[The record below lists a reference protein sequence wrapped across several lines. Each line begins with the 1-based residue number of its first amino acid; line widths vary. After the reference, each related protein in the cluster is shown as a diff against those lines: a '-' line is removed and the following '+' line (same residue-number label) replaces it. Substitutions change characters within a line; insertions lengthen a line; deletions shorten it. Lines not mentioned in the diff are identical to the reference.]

1 MFSFSS
7 CSVSLLAVGALAAS
21 SIAQAAPAAPVH
33 IRGAVASVQGKMMTV
48 TSATGSVRVQLA
60 AKIPIVSVI
69 PSDRAHIKDGTFLGI
84 ASRPQANGSQRAME
98 VVVFPEA
105 ARGTGEGSYAWD
117 LPGSGAH
124 SKMTNG
130 TVSRSTMTNGTAH
143 GSRMTNG
150 TAHGSRMTNGTAHG
164 SRMTNGTAHKSGG
177 SALTLQYK
185 SGAGTGSQNIT
196 LPANIPVVTFAPGSA
211 SQLTPGAH
219 VFVIGHRLPSGVV
232 AADRVLVGKNGLVPP
247 M

>member
-1 MFSFSS
+1 MFSLSHRFA
-7 CSVSLLAVGALAAS
+7 SLAAVGALAAGS
-21 SIAQAAPAAPVH
+21 VTLAAPAASVH
-33 IRGAVASVQGKMMTV
+33 VRGAVASVQGGVMTV
-48 TSATGSVRVQLA
+48 TSAAGPVRVQLA
-60 AKIPIVSVI
+60 PKTPVVSVV

-84 ASRPQANGSQRAME
+84 ASRPQANGTQRAVE

-117 LPGSGAH
+117 LPGSGSH

-130 TVSRSTMTNGTAH
+130 TVSRSTMTNGTA
-143 GSRMTNG
+143 SRMTNG
-150 TAHGSRMTNGTAHG
+150 TAHTA
-164 SRMTNGTAHKSGG
+164 GG

-185 SGAGTGSQNIT
+185 SGTGTGSQAIA
-196 LPANIPVVTFAPGSA
+196 LPANIPIVTFTPGAA

-219 VFVIGHRLPSGVV
+219 VFVIGHRLPSGIV

>member
-7 CSVSLLAVGALAAS
+7 CSVSLLAAGALAAS

-33 IRGAVASVQGKMMTV
+33 IRGTVASVQGKMMTV
-48 TSATGSVRVQLA
+48 TSATGPVRVQLA

-150 TAHGSRMTNGTAHG
+150 TAHGSRMTNGTAH
-164 SRMTNGTAHKSGG
+164 KSGG

>member
-7 CSVSLLAVGALAAS
+7 RSASLLALGALAAAGS
-21 SIAQAAPAAPVH
+21 AAQAAPAASVH
-33 IRGAVASVQGKMMTV
+33 VRGAVASVQGQMMTV
-48 TSATGSVRVQLA
+48 TSATGPVRVQLV
-60 AKIPIVSVI
+60 AKMPIVSVI

-84 ASRPQANGSQRAME
+84 ASRPQANGTQRAME

-105 ARGTGEGSYAWD
+105 GRGTGEGSYPWD
-117 LPGSGAH
+117 LPGSGPH

-130 TVSRSTMTNGTAH
+130 TVSHSKITSGTA
-143 GSRMTNG
+143 R
-150 TAHGSRMTNGTAHG
+150 G

-185 SGAGTGSQNIT
+185 SGTGTGSQNIT
-196 LPANIPVVTFAPGSA
+196 LPANVPVVTFAPGSA

-219 VFVIGHRLPSGVV
+219 VFVIGRRLPNGIV

>member
-1 MFSFSS
+1 MFSFSPRS
-7 CSVSLLAVGALAAS
+7 ASLLALGALAAAGS
-21 SIAQAAPAAPVH
+21 AAQAAPAASVH
-33 IRGAVASVQGKMMTV
+33 VRGAVASVQGQMMTV
-48 TSATGSVRVQLA
+48 TSATGPVRVQLV
-60 AKIPIVSVI
+60 AKMPIVSVI

-84 ASRPQANGSQRAME
+84 ASRPQVNGTQRAME

-105 ARGTGEGSYAWD
+105 GRGTGEGSYPWD
-117 LPGSGAH
+117 LPGSGPH

-130 TVSRSTMTNGTAH
+130 TVSHSKMTNGTA
-143 GSRMTNG
+143 R
-150 TAHGSRMTNGTAHG
+150 G

-185 SGAGTGSQNIT
+185 SGTGTGSQNIT
-196 LPANIPVVTFAPGSA
+196 LPANVPVVTFAPGSA

-219 VFVIGHRLPSGVV
+219 VFVIGRRLPSGIV

>member
-7 CSVSLLAVGALAAS
+7 CSVSLLAAGALAAG

-33 IRGAVASVQGKMMTV
+33 IRGTVASVQGKMMTV

-117 LPGSGAH
+117 LPGSGPH

-130 TVSRSTMTNGTAH
+130 TVSRST
-143 GSRMTNG
+143 
-150 TAHGSRMTNGTAHG
+150 MTNGTAHG

-185 SGAGTGSQNIT
+185 SGTGTGSQNIT

>member
-1 MFSFSS
+1 MFTLSS
-7 CSVSLLAVGALAAS
+7 RLASLSAIAALATGGSA
-21 SIAQAAPAAPVH
+21 ALAAPAAPVH
-33 IRGAVASVQGKMMTV
+33 IRGTVASVQGKVMTV
-48 TSATGSVRVQLA
+48 TSATGPVRVQLA
-60 AKIPIVSVI
+60 AKLPIVSVI
-69 PSDRAHIKDGTFLGI
+69 PSDRAHIKDGAFLGI
-84 ASRPQANGSQRAME
+84 ASRPQANGTQRAME

-130 TVSRSTMTNGTAH
+130 TVSRSTMTNGTASRMTN
-143 GSRMTNG
+143 GTMSRMTNG
-150 TAHGSRMTNGTAHG
+150 TAHGSRMTNGTAQKAG
-164 SRMTNGTAHKSGG
+164 GT
-177 SALTLQYK
+177 ALTLQYK
-185 SGAGTGSQNIT
+185 SGTGTGSQNIT

-219 VFVIGHRLPSGVV
+219 VFVIGRRLPSGVV
-232 AADRVLVGKNGLVPP
+232 AADRVLVGKDGLVPP

>member
-1 MFSFSS
+1 MFPFSHRF
-7 CSVSLLAVGALAAS
+7 VSLYAAAALAAGAA
-21 SIAQAAPAAPVH
+21 AQAAPAAAVH
-33 IRGAVASVQGKMMTV
+33 IRGAIASVQGKTMTV
-48 TSATGSVRVQLA
+48 TSPSGLVRVQLG
-60 AKIPIVSVI
+60 AKTPVVSVV

-84 ASRPQANGSQRAME
+84 ASRPQANGTQRAME

-117 LPGSGAH
+117 LPGSGTH

-150 TAHGSRMTNGTAHG
+150 TAHKAGGT
-164 SRMTNGTAHKSGG
+164 
-177 SALTLQYK
+177 ALTLQYK
-185 SGAGTGSQNIT
+185 SGAGTGSQTIS
-196 LPANIPVVTFAPGSA
+196 LPANIPVVTFAPGSP
-211 SQLTPGAH
+211 SQLVPGAH
-219 VFVIGHRLPSGVV
+219 VFVIGRRLPSGTV
-232 AADRVLVGKNGLVPP
+232 AADNVLVGKNGLVPP

>member
-7 CSVSLLAVGALAAS
+7 RFVSFSAVAALAAAGS
-21 SIAQAAPAAPVH
+21 SALAAPAAPVH
-33 IRGAVASVQGKMMTV
+33 IRGAIASVQGKVMTV
-48 TSATGSVRVQLA
+48 TSASGPIRVQFA
-60 AKIPIVSVI
+60 AKTPVVSVV
-69 PSDRAHIKDGTFLGI
+69 PSDRAHIKDGSFLGI
-84 ASRPQANGSQRAME
+84 ASRPQANGTQRALE

-130 TVSRSTMTNGTAH
+130 TVSHSTMTNGTA
-143 GSRMTNG
+143 SRMTNG
-150 TAHGSRMTNGTAHG
+150 TASRMTNGTAHG
-164 SRMTNGTAHKSGG
+164 SRMTNGTAHKAGG
-177 SALTLQYK
+177 TALTLQYK
-185 SGAGTGSQNIT
+185 SGAGSGSQMIS

-211 SQLTPGAH
+211 SQLAPGAH
-219 VFVIGHRLPSGVV
+219 VFVIGKRLPNGTV

>member
-1 MFSFSS
+1 MFFLLHR
-7 CSVSLLAVGALAAS
+7 SVSLATVGALAVGGA
-21 SIAQAAPAAPVH
+21 AVQAAPAASVH
-33 IRGAVASVQGKMMTV
+33 IRGAVASVKGGVMTV
-48 TSATGSVRVQLA
+48 TSATGPVRVQIGS
-60 AKIPIVSVI
+60 KTPVISVV

-84 ASRPQANGSQRAME
+84 ASRPQANGTQRAME

-130 TVSRSTMTNGTAH
+130 TVARSTMTNGTASM
-143 GSRMTNG
+143 SRMTNG
-150 TAHGSRMTNGTAHG
+150 TAHGSRMTNGTAH
-164 SRMTNGTAHKSGG
+164 AAGG

-185 SGAGTGSQNIT
+185 SGTGTGSQNIT
-196 LPANIPVVTFAPGSA
+196 LPANIPVVTFAPGAA
-211 SQLTPGAH
+211 SQLVSGAH
-219 VFVIGHRLPSGVV
+219 VFVIGHRLTGGMV

>member
-1 MFSFSS
+1 MNRAPTSSLKGLIVFSNSQRFA
-7 CSVSLLAVGALAAS
+7 SLAAVGALAAIGS
-21 SIAQAAPAAPVH
+21 AVQAAPAASIHV
-33 IRGAVASVQGKMMTV
+33 RGAIASVQGGVMTV
-48 TSATGSVRVQLA
+48 ASAVGPVRVQLG
-60 AKIPIVSVI
+60 AKTPVI
-69 PSDRAHIKDGTFLGI
+69 GVVPSDRAHIKDGTFLGI
-84 ASRPQANGSQRAME
+84 ASWPQANGTQRAME

-130 TVSRSTMTNGTAH
+130 TVSHSMMTNGTA
-143 GSRMTNG
+143 SRMTNG
-150 TAHGSRMTNGTAHG
+150 TASRITNGTAH
-164 SRMTNGTAHKSGG
+164 TAGG

-185 SGAGTGSQNIT
+185 SGTGTGSQSIT
-196 LPANIPVVTFAPGSA
+196 LPANIPIVTFAPGSA
-211 SQLTPGAH
+211 SLLTPGAH
-219 VFVIGHRLPSGVV
+219 VFVIGNRLPSGIV